1 MILVVCTGNICRSP
15 MAQAL
20 LEHHLRERDLGIP
33 VSSAGILGWNEG
45 PAVDEAVSALAER
58 GITLN
63 GHVSRRID
71 GDLIRSAELVL
82 TMTSDHADAVR
93 LRAPEVPERVFVL
106 GEFVRLAERVGSR
119 GDAPL
124 PDWVRR
130 VDAERPAQRR
140 RASPG
145 DEIPDPLGE
154 PAEVYRVLAVR
165 LEETTRRIAS
175 LL

>member
-20 LEHHLRERDLGIP
+20 LERHLRERGLGIP

-45 PAVDEAVSALAER
+45 PAVDEAVAALAER
-58 GITLN
+58 GVELN

-71 GDLIRSAELVL
+71 GDLIREADLVL

-106 GEFVRLAERVGSR
+106 GEFVRLAERAGAR
-119 GDAPL
+119 GEQAL

-130 VDAERPAQRR
+130 VDAERPAERR

-154 PAEVYRVLAVR
+154 PAEVYRTLAVR
-165 LEETTRRIAS
+165 LDEATRRIAA
-175 LL
+175 LF

>member
-1 MILVVCTGNICRSP
+1 VILVVCTGNICRSP

-20 LEHHLRERDLGIP
+20 LEHHLRERGLGIA

-63 GHVSRRID
+63 GHTSRRID
-71 GDLIRSAELVL
+71 GDLIRDAELVL

-93 LRAPEVPERVFVL
+93 LRAPDVPERVFVL
-106 GEFVRLAERVGSR
+106 GEFVRLAEHVGSR
-119 GDAPL
+119 GEASL
-124 PDWVRR
+124 SDWVLR
-130 VDAERPAQRR
+130 VDGERPAERR
-140 RASPG
+140 RAAPK

-154 PAEVYRVLAVR
+154 PAEVYRVLAAR
-165 LEETTRRIAS
+165 LDETARRIA
-175 LL
+175 LLL

>member
-20 LEHHLRERDLGIP
+20 LEHHLRERGLGIS

-45 PAVDEAVSALAER
+45 PAVDEAVAALADR
-58 GITLN
+58 GIQLD

-71 GDLIRSAELVL
+71 AEQIRAADLVL
-82 TMTSDHADAVR
+82 TMTSDHAEAVR
-93 LRAPEVPERVFVL
+93 LRAPDVPERVFVL
-106 GEFVRLAERVGSR
+106 GEFLRLAERVGPR
-119 GDAPL
+119 DDAPL
-124 PDWVRR
+124 PEWVRR

-154 PAEVYRVLAVR
+154 PAEVYRILAVR
-165 LEETTRRIAS
+165 LDETTRRIAT